1 MISNKQE
8 PGVITLK
15 ITSAV
20 DAVSPSG
27 EAIQALCF
35 YAMGSES
42 YALDVQR
49 AVVEALNNVIL
60 HAYGNQP
67 GHDIIVQLSCE
78 NNCLRID
85 ITDYGLSMS
94 ALPTPT
100 LPDFDAES
108 GRGWWI
114 INSCIDEY
122 YYKVE
127 EFIQRGRLYSQNSA
141 NEYSEQLMVNS
152 HSNVLTLIKH
162 F

>member
-20 DAVSPSG
+20 DAVSPLG

-35 YAMGSES
+35 YATGSES
-42 YALDVQR
+42 YALDMQR
-49 AVVEALNNVIL
+49 AVVEALNNVIM

-67 GHDIIVQLSCE
+67 GHDIIVQWSCE
-78 NNCLRID
+78 NNYLRID

-100 LPDFDAES
+100 LPAFDAEN

-114 INSCIDEY
+114 INSCLDEY

-127 EFIQRGRLYSQNSA
+127 EFIKRDKLYTQNTA

-152 HSNVLTLIKH
+152 HSNVLTFIKY